1 MPAINT
7 WLFEGMIDSDETLD
21 CTPVLPADEE
31 LPACGLLGIEAV
43 LVLMWLR
50 RRRFRKA
57 LV

>member
-1 MPAINT
+1 MV
-7 WLFEGMIDSDETLD
+7 DSDETLD
-21 CTPVLPADEE
+21 CTPVLPSEE
-31 LPACGLLGIEAV
+31 NLPNCGLLGIEAA